1 MTRRLQI
8 AKLYGDAGLYSAG
21 TELLNGA
28 LLEAGD
34 DEVLLSDVLLGL
46 SKVRS
51 LDSLHT
57 HSLPPGTNLNHKS
70 SNAGIVESAT
80 GA

>member
-1 MTRRLQI
+1 LQI

-46 SKVRS
+46 SKV
-51 LDSLHT
+51 
-57 HSLPPGTNLNHKS
+57 
-70 SNAGIVESAT
+70 
-80 GA
+80 

>member
-1 MTRRLQI
+1 LRI

-28 LLEAGD
+28 LMEAGD

-46 SKVRS
+46 SKV
-51 LDSLHT
+51 
-57 HSLPPGTNLNHKS
+57 
-70 SNAGIVESAT
+70 
-80 GA
+80 